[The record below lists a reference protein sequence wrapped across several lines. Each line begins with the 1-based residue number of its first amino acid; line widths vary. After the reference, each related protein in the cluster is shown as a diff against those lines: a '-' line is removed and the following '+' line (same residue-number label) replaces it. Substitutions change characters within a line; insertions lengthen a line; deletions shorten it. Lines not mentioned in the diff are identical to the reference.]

1 MTPLGHIS
9 VSYIT
14 GKSINYLSL
23 PALIIGGV
31 LPDID
36 VVSYIFGSYEQIHR
50 TFTHSLFFVLLAAL
64 LSMLLFT
71 KDKKIAFLSI
81 LMGGVLHLLFDFI
94 IDTNPAN
101 GVGVMLFWPFSDQYI
116 SPFNLATETGATT
129 GKGWHDLLEQSRLI
143 LVNGWLEIPF
153 VLGAMIYYVANKRQ
167 INKRI

>member
-14 GKSINYLSL
+14 GKSIGYLLL

-36 VVSYIFGSYEQIHR
+36 VIAYLFGAYEQIHR

-64 LSMLLFT
+64 ISMLFFKT
-71 KDKKIAFLSI
+71 NKRIAFLSMLI
-81 LMGGVLHLLFDFI
+81 GGVLHLLFDFI
-94 IDTNPAN
+94 QDTNPEN
-101 GVGVMLFWPFSDQYI
+101 GVGVMLFWPFSNQHI

-129 GKGWHDLLEQSRLI
+129 GEGWHDLLEQGRLI

-153 VLGAMIYYVANKRQ
+153 IFGAMIYYFVNRKHEG
-167 INKRI
+167 